1 MERFLKNAFL
11 QLKMSTEEVT
21 LGDEKRI
28 RIALGPLAV
37 SM

>member
-1 MERFLKNAFL
+1 MERFLKKAFL
-11 QLKMSTEEVT
+11 QLKMPTEEVT

-28 RIALGPLAV
+28 RTALGPLVV